1 VSRGWLIDTNIV
13 SEWVKPRPDV
23 GVVRWLD
30 EVDEDR
36 IFLSVISLAEI
47 RLGVE
52 RLAPGRRRT
61 RPRRVAWRGA
71 AGAPR
76 EAHRAGGR
84 RSHRRLRPFV
94 GASGRPAR
102 GLGAMDA
109 LIAATC
115 LACDLVLATRN
126 LADFD
131 GLGKRFTPPDQRR
144 PSVDGRRQHR
154 ALEPCDSR
162 EVFPATL

>member
-13 SEWVKPRPDV
+13 SEWVKPRPDAGIV
-23 GVVRWLD
+23 SWLD

-36 IFLSVISLAEI
+36 VFLSVVSLAEI
-47 RLGVE
+47 RFGVE
-52 RLAPGRRRT
+52 RLSPGRRRI
-61 RPRRVAWRGA
+61 RLDLWLREELPERFEGRVVPVDERIADACGRLLA
-71 AGAPR
+71 
-76 EAHRAGGR
+76 RAR
-84 RSHRRLRPFV
+84 Q
-94 GASGRPAR
+94 ASR

-131 GLGKRFTPPDQRR
+131 GLGVELFAP
-144 PSVDGRRQHR
+144 
-154 ALEPCDSR
+154 
-162 EVFPATL
+162 